1 MGNNSQILILTGIL
15 VTFFVIM
22 SILLPRTFLS
32 RETMQSM
39 GVQLPEFGIYSIA
52 MMFAMLSGGIDLSI
66 VSIGNLSSII
76 ACQYMISR
84 MAAGTGGS
92 YMMTVIV
99 GIALACGIGIRCV

>member
-1 MGNNSQILILTGIL
+1 MEGQKKKIWIGSRNIWRNNSQILILTGIL

-52 MMFAMLSGGIDLSI
+52 MMFAMLSGGIDP
-66 VSIGNLSSII
+66 VSYTHLMHI
-76 ACQYMISR
+76 
-84 MAAGTGGS
+84 
-92 YMMTVIV
+92 
-99 GIALACGIGIRCV
+99 